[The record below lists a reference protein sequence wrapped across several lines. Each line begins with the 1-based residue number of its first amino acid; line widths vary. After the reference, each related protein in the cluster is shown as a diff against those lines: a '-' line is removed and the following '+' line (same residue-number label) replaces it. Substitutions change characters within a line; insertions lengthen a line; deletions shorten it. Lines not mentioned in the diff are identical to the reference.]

1 MRRRAFGWR
10 TGKADFAV
18 FAESQGVSL
27 AVQIGADPSTHPT
40 GPLGF
45 VRLGAD
51 APTSDVRVGGGW
63 YGKNT
68 SSIQLLSSPRE
79 RSLALL
85 DKNQKPQV
93 ALSLKEDDGPAISLR
108 DAVGRERAVLGRT
121 DLEVFGQER

>member
-1 MRRRAFGWR
+1 
-10 TGKADFAV
+10 
-18 FAESQGVSL
+18 
-27 AVQIGADPSTHPT
+27 
-40 GPLGF
+40 LGF

-121 DLEVFGQER
+121 DLEGLRTGTIEQRPGSSLVLFDKDGTVFWKAP